1 MHLEQRYRD
10 KKDNINSRLYQGQL
24 NLIKFNV
31 SLFLSLLQA
40 VVYEK
45 PGFEGSCL
53 EIDSD
58 VFSFCESEGDVPN
71 DGANLDSTKMKS
83 VGSLKITGGL

>member
-1 MHLEQRYRD
+1 MILSTPEFNRCL
-10 KKDNINSRLYQGQL
+10 SVL
-24 NLIKFNV
+24 NDQS
-31 SLFLSLLQA
+31 SLMSPVLPLSQA

-58 VFSFCESEGDVPN
+58 VFSFCESEEGGISA
-71 DGANLDSTKMKS
+71 DGANLDSKKPKS
-83 VGSLKITGGL
+83 VGSLKIIGGL